1 MAMPHANRTLG
12 GSLRYEPLVRIA
24 SGGMATVF
32 VGRMRGALGFRQ
44 LVALKQPHPHLVANP
59 EFRRE
64 LVTEARLASLIHHA
78 HVVDVRDVDL
88 SDGELL
94 LVMDYIEG
102 GSVGDLLVNAS
113 KGGPAVAV
121 DRALRIALDALSG
134 LHAAHELADEGG
146 APMGLVHRDISPQN
160 ILVGTDGLS
169 RVSDFGVAKFVHVSR
184 DATTDGALKGK
195 LAYMPPEYV
204 RGRTFDRRFDV
215 FSMGVVLWEMLAG
228 RRLYR
233 GKHDVDTM
241 RKVLEEAPPSLAEL
255 VSPALAPFD
264 ALLAVALA
272 KEPADRFQTA
282 SAMATALEGASEGHV
297 RVATHREVAELVKAS
312 MGPTLAARRDAV
324 RARIQEQPPSH
335 ASAAAPATPAMPTVP
350 TVPTVPMGVVQ
361 EVTAPTQTAPPTNV
375 PTTAPMPDGRS
386 VAAAGPVTQPTQ
398 STLPLEGVGRGP
410 APVIPSPIAAPSRTL
425 ASAPDAGQSG
435 MVRALSAEAHTRYS
449 EGSLGAFE
457 STGAP
462 ASAVTH
468 TVAGVPSNARPW
480 LWVSVS
486 VVAVVV
492 LAGAAFAWSRAQAP
506 APDPLRSSAASAPA
520 TSGVASA
527 PTARVTAPSSSVS
540 AAAPTAKATTK
551 TSRPPPGN
559 ARPRPTG
566 DEPPPDP
573 Y

>member
-1 MAMPHANRTLG
+1 MATPHANRTLG

-44 LVALKQPHPHLVANP
+44 LVALKQPHPHLLLNP

-113 KGGPAVAV
+113 KGGPAVTV

-134 LHAAHELADEGG
+134 LHAAHELADEAGV
-146 APMGLVHRDISPQN
+146 PMGLVHRDISPQN
-160 ILVGTDGLS
+160 ILVGTDGLA

-255 VSPALAPFD
+255 VSPSLAPFD
-264 ALLAVALA
+264 PLLAVALA
-272 KEPADRFQTA
+272 KDPADRFQTA
-282 SAMATALEGASEGHV
+282 AAMATALEGASEGHV
-297 RVATHREVAELVKAS
+297 RPAGHREVAELVKAS
-312 MGPTLAARRDAV
+312 MGPVLAARRDAV
-324 RARIQEQPPSH
+324 RARIQEQP
-335 ASAAAPATPAMPTVP
+335 ASEASKPPVATPAIP
-350 TVPTVPMGVVQ
+350 
-361 EVTAPTQTAPPTNV
+361 TAPMNVVPEATAATQAAPPTNV
-375 PTTAPMPDGRS
+375 PTTAPMADGRPAPTTA
-386 VAAAGPVTQPTQ
+386 VPVTQPTQ
-398 STLPLEGVGRGP
+398 STLPLEGAGRGP
-410 APVIPSPIAAPSRTL
+410 APLLPPMVAAPSRTL
-425 ASAPDAGQSG
+425 ASAPEAGRSG
-435 MVRALSAEAHTRYS
+435 MVRALAPDAHTLHS
-449 EGSLGAFE
+449 EGSLSAFE
-457 STGAP
+457 SSGPA
-462 ASAVTH
+462 ASAVTS
-468 TVAGVPSNARPW
+468 TVAGIPSRSSRWLFAAVP
-480 LWVSVS
+480 
-486 VVAVVV
+486 VVAVAI
-492 LAGAAFAWSRAQAP
+492 LAGAALVWSRAQGP
-506 APDPLRSSAASAPA
+506 APVDAARPPVTVASTTVPAAAS
-520 TSGVASA
+520 TH
-527 PTARVTAPSSSVS
+527 S
-540 AAAPTAKATTK
+540 AAAVTSSIPSGAPTPKPTAKTNRPPVGTAR
-551 TSRPPPGN
+551 SRP
-559 ARPRPTG
+559 AG

>member
-134 LHAAHELADEGG
+134 LHAAHELADEAG

-204 RGRTFDRRFDV
+204 RGRSFDRRFDV

-272 KEPADRFQTA
+272 KEPGDRFQTA
-282 SAMATALEGASEGHV
+282 AAMATALEGASEGHV

-312 MGPTLAARRDAV
+312 MGPALATRRDAV
-324 RARIQEQPPSH
+324 RARIQEQPPSNV
-335 ASAAAPATPAMPTVP
+335 SVPAPGTPVMV
-350 TVPTVPMGVVQ
+350 TVPMGVTP
-361 EVTAPTQTAPPTNV
+361 EIAAEAAPAPPTKV
-375 PTTAPMPDGRS
+375 PTTAPLPDGS
-386 VAAAGPVTQPTQ
+386 HGPATQPTQ
-398 STLPLEGVGRGP
+398 STLPLEGLGRTP
-410 APVIPSPIAAPSRTL
+410 APVVLPLAAGPSRTL
-425 ASAPDAGQSG
+425 ASAPEAGKSG
-435 MVRALSAEAHTRYS
+435 MVRALAPDAHTLYS

-457 STGAP
+457 SSGAA
-462 ASAVTH
+462 ASAVTS
-468 TVAGVPSNARPW
+468 TVAGIPSSSHRWLFAVVP
-480 LWVSVS
+480 L
-486 VVAVVV
+486 VAVAV
-492 LAGAAFAWSRAQAP
+492 AAAALFAWSRAQSRAQSPTPDPTRAVGAAP
-506 APDPLRSSAASAPA
+506 AASELAPAASTRGLASISSAGATPPA
-520 TSGVASA
+520 TKPAA
-527 PTARVTAPSSSVS
+527 KPT
-540 AAAPTAKATTK
+540 
-551 TSRPPPGN
+551 RPPAGT